1 MTLPRTPLTI
11 EQAWAN
17 GFSFSLTLPY
27 TVREYHL
34 LWGAIE
40 SLNRGGRAWALVEVN
55 NADGEGVEI
64 WLKQGRV

>member
-1 MTLPRTPLTI
+1 MTLPRTPITV

-27 TVREYHL
+27 SPTEYHM
-34 LWGAIE
+34 LWNAVA
-40 SLNRGGRAWALVEVN
+40 SLNRGGRSWALVQVS

-64 WLKQGRV
+64 WLKQGSV